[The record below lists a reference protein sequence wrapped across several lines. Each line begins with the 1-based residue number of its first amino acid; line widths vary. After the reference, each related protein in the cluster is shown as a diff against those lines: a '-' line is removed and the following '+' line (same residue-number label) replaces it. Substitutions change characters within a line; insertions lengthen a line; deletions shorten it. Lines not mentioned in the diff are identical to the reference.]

1 MAQAVYSVNAVG
13 YINLNMGP
21 GNNLV
26 VNQLNVGNNG
36 LSAVIPGAPLLAQVL
51 TFNRTTSNFESDSCD
66 GAGAWFSDA
75 TGELSTTT
83 IPPGKGFFFN
93 NPNTAD
99 LVVTFVGEV
108 PQGTTL
114 TVPLHPG
121 LNLVGSIVPQDLSL
135 SAANGFPQRLLMQYL
150 RFNRATQSY
159 ESLSNDGVD
168 TWFSDT
174 TGLPEDA
181 RPLVG
186 QGFFINN
193 PEGAIDWVRNF
204 TIP

>member
-1 MAQAVYSVNAVG
+1 MAQAVYSVNVVG
-13 YINLNMGP
+13 YVNLTMGP

-26 VNQLNVGNNG
+26 ANHLNNGNNS
-36 LSAVIPGAPLLAQVL
+36 LSAVIPSAPLLAQVL
-51 TFNRTTSNFESDSCD
+51 TFNRAVSNFESDTCD

-83 IPPGKGFFFN
+83 IPPGKGFFFG
-93 NPNTAD
+93 NPNATD

-108 PQGTTL
+108 PQGPAL
-114 TVPLHPG
+114 RVPLEPG
-121 LNLVGSIVPQDLSL
+121 LNLIGSIVPQQISL

-150 RFNRATQSY
+150 SFDRATQSY
-159 ESLSNDGVD
+159 NSLSNDGVD

-181 RPLVG
+181 RPAIG

-193 PEGAIDWVRNF
+193 PEGAINWDRNF